1 MPTLPET
8 EISNLNF
15 TELGELIEKCEALR
29 EEMRSRYVAGAEAMG
44 LNLVPD
50 NGKKR
55 KRRGN
60 ANKQVE

>member
-1 MPTLPET
+1 MSTLP

-15 TELGELIEKCEALR
+15 TELGQLIEHCEALR

-44 LNLVPD
+44 LNLVPE

-55 KRRGN
+55 KRR
-60 ANKQVE
+60 ANSAHKDAP